1 MSKEEQYYAR
11 IIKEALKEV
20 KKKRTKKSKQLK
32 SK

>member
-1 MSKEEQYYAR
+1 MSKEQEYYAS

>member
-1 MSKEEQYYAR
+1 MSKEQQYYAN

>member
-1 MSKEEQYYAR
+1 MSKEQQYYAR

-20 KKKRTKKSKQLK
+20 EKKRIKKSKQLK